1 MLRSAGFSLPAFA
14 RTSVA
19 GDETRE
25 VASAAP
31 VPFHR
36 KPLAGVREAIEACG
50 ATLMPTPLRSD
61 RRIAASSTL
70 GRPSVLPCAFARL
83 RPAITLSR
91 ISAFRHCV
99 PFAAESDLSQ
109 YQLAVILRGFAFSAF
124 GASSFPAD
132 LRRLLAQKTEKGF
145 DGKDVWP

>member
-50 ATLMPTPLRSD
+50 ATLFYLPPYSPDLNPRAQSHTPRNRCVRFVAGVAVGSRSGRIEARTGLRMMPT
-61 RRIAASSTL
+61 
-70 GRPSVLPCAFARL
+70 
-83 RPAITLSR
+83 
-91 ISAFRHCV
+91 
-99 PFAAESDLSQ
+99 
-109 YQLAVILRGFAFSAF
+109 
-124 GASSFPAD
+124 FP
-132 LRRLLAQKTEKGF
+132 
-145 DGKDVWP
+145 